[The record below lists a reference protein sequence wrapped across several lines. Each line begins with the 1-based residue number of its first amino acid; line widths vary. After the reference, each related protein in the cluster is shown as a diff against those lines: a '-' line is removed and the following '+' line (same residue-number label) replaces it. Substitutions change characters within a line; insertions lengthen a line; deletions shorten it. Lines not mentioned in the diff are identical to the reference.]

1 MLLLWAG
8 FAFLI
13 IGLASFGI
21 DRRASHWLYDNTSA
35 RLWRFLDSITH
46 FAKASHWLIAAI
58 LALAGTRWAMTNW
71 GASDNLMLTEQC
83 AVAFIASLAIGSMIL
98 HSIKLFFGRRRP
110 RDDFEMGLYGFM
122 PFSFDLQYN
131 SFPSGHSL
139 TITCVAVI
147 ACAVWP
153 MLAPLWFAIALGL
166 ALVRA
171 LLTAH
176 YLSDV
181 FFGIGIGLLS
191 AREVV
196 IHWFPT
202 LAQPWF

>member
-1 MLLLWAG
+1 MLLWAG
-8 FAFLI
+8 IAFLI
-13 IGLASFGI
+13 IGLACFGI
-21 DRRASHWLYDNTSA
+21 DRQASHYLYDKINV
-35 RLWRFLDSITH
+35 RQWRFLDSITH
-46 FAKASHWLIAAI
+46 LAKASHWLIAAI
-58 LALAGTRWAMTNW
+58 LVLIGTRWAMTHGGSSKNVTL
-71 GASDNLMLTEQC
+71 ASQC
-83 AVAFIASLAIGSMIL
+83 AVAFIASLAIGSLIL
-98 HSIKLFFGRRRP
+98 HTIKLFFGRRRP

-147 ACAVWP
+147 ACVVWP

-181 FFGIGIGLLS
+181 FFGIGVGLIS

-196 IHWFPT
+196 IHWFPS

>member
-1 MLLLWAG
+1 MLLWAG
-8 FAFLI
+8 IAFLI
-13 IGLASFGI
+13 LGLACFGI
-21 DRRASHWLYDNTSA
+21 DRRASHWLYDNINV
-35 RLWRFLDSITH
+35 RQWRFLDSITH
-46 FAKASHWLIAAI
+46 LAKASHWLIAAI
-58 LALAGTRWAMTNW
+58 LILIGTRWVMARW
-71 GASDNLMLTEQC
+71 GVSDNLTLASQC

-98 HSIKLFFGRRRP
+98 HTIKLFFGRRRP
-110 RDDFEMGLYGFM
+110 RDDFEMGLYGFV

-147 ACAVWP
+147 ACAMWP
-153 MLAPLWFAIALGL
+153 ILALLWFAIALGL

-181 FFGIGIGLLS
+181 FFGIGVGLLS

-196 IHWFPT
+196 IHWFPA
-202 LAQPWF
+202 LARPWF

>member
-1 MLLLWAG
+1 MLLWAG
-8 FAFLI
+8 IALLAASF
-13 IGLASFGI
+13 ASFGL
-21 DRRASHWLYDNTSA
+21 DRRASHFLYDNIGA
-35 RLWRFLDSITH
+35 RQWRLLDSITH
-46 FAKASHWLIAAI
+46 LAKASHWLTGAI
-58 LALAGTRWAMTNW
+58 LVLIGARWAMAHW
-71 GASDNLMLTEQC
+71 GASADLVLASQC
-83 AVAFIASLAIGSMIL
+83 AVAFIASLAIGSLIL
-98 HSIKLFFGRRRP
+98 HVIKLFFGRRRP
-110 RDDFEMGLYGFM
+110 RDDFEMGRYGFM

-147 ACAVWP
+147 ASAVWP
-153 MLAPLWFAIALGL
+153 ALAPLWFALAFGL

-181 FFGIGIGLLS
+181 FFGIGVGLLS

-196 IHWFPT
+196 IHWFPA
-202 LAQPWF
+202 LAQSWF

>member
-1 MLLLWAG
+1 MLLWAG
-8 FAFLI
+8 IAFLL
-13 IGLASFGI
+13 IGIASFGI
-21 DRRASHWLYDNTSA
+21 DRRASHYLYDHISA
-35 RLWRFLDSITH
+35 RQWRFLDSITH
-46 FAKASHWLIAAI
+46 LAKASHWLIAAI
-58 LALAGTRWAMTNW
+58 LVLIGTRWAMAQW
-71 GASDNLMLTEQC
+71 GSIDNLVLASQC
-83 AVAFIASLAIGSMIL
+83 AAAFIASLAIGSLIL
-98 HSIKLFFGRRRP
+98 HTIKLFFGRRRP
-110 RDDFEMGLYGFM
+110 RDDFEMKLYGFM

-147 ACAVWP
+147 ASAVWP
-153 MLAPLWFAIALGL
+153 TLAPLWFAIALGL

-181 FFGIGIGLLS
+181 FFGIGVGLLS

-202 LAQPWF
+202 LVRPWF

>member
-1 MLLLWAG
+1 MLLWAG
-8 FAFLI
+8 IAFLI
-13 IGLASFGI
+13 ASIASFGI
-21 DRRASHWLYDNTSA
+21 DRRASHFLYDNISG
-35 RLWRFLDSITH
+35 RQWKLLDSITH
-46 FAKASHWLIAAI
+46 LAKASHWLIAAI
-58 LALAGTRWAMTNW
+58 LVLIGSRWAMAHW
-71 GASDNLMLTEQC
+71 GSSDNLVLASQC

-98 HSIKLFFGRRRP
+98 HTIKLFFGRRRP
-110 RDDFEMGLYGFM
+110 RDDFEMGLYGFV

-139 TITCVAVI
+139 TIICVAVI

-176 YLSDV
+176 YPSDV
-181 FFGIGIGLLS
+181 FFGIGVGLLS

-196 IHWFPT
+196 IHWFPA

>member
-1 MLLLWAG
+1 MLLWAG
-8 FAFLI
+8 IAFLAAS
-13 IGLASFGI
+13 LAGFGI
-21 DRRASHWLYDNTSA
+21 DRRASHFLHDNISA
-35 RLWRFLDSITH
+35 RQWRLLDSITH
-46 FAKASHWLIAAI
+46 LAKASHWLIAAI
-58 LALAGTRWAMTNW
+58 LVLIGAHLAVAHW
-71 GASDNLMLTEQC
+71 GASSALILASQC
-83 AVAFIASLAIGSMIL
+83 AAAFIASLAIGSLIL
-98 HSIKLFFGRRRP
+98 HTIKLFFGRRRP

-139 TITCVAVI
+139 TIMCVAVI
-147 ACAVWP
+147 ASAVWP
-153 MLAPLWFAIALGL
+153 QLAPLWFAIGFGL
-166 ALVRA
+166 AMVRA

-181 FFGIGIGLLS
+181 FFGIGVGLLS

-196 IHWFPT
+196 IHWFPA

>member
-1 MLLLWAG
+1 MLLAAG
-8 FAFLI
+8 IAFLV
-13 IGLASFGI
+13 LSFASFGI
-21 DRRASHWLYDNTSA
+21 DRRASHFLYDNVSS
-35 RLWRFLDSITH
+35 RQWHLLDSITH
-46 FAKASHWLIAAI
+46 FAKASHWLAAAI
-58 LALAGTRWAMTNW
+58 VVLI
-71 GASDNLMLTEQC
+71 GAHEATVHWRPSEEAAVASQC
-83 AVAFIASLAIGSMIL
+83 AAAFIASLAIGSMIL
-98 HSIKLFFGRRRP
+98 HTIKLFFGRRRP
-110 RDDFEMGLYGFM
+110 RDDFEMGLYGFV

-147 ACAVWP
+147 ASAVWP
-153 MLAPLWFAIALGL
+153 AWAPLWFLMAFGL
-166 ALVRA
+166 AMVRA

-181 FFGIGIGLLS
+181 FFGIGVGLLS

-196 IHWFPT
+196 IHWFPA

>member
-1 MLLLWAG
+1 MLLWAG
-8 FAFLI
+8 IAFLI
-13 IGLASFGI
+13 ASIASFGI
-21 DRRASHWLYDNTSA
+21 DRRASHFLYDNVSA
-35 RLWRFLDSITH
+35 RQWRLLDSITH
-46 FAKASHWLIAAI
+46 LAKASHWLIAAI
-58 LALAGTRWAMTNW
+58 LVLIGARLAMAHPGTPDNLALA
-71 GASDNLMLTEQC
+71 SQC
-83 AVAFIASLAIGSMIL
+83 AVAFIASLAIGSMVL
-98 HSIKLFFGRRRP
+98 HTIKLFFGRRRP

-122 PFSFDLQYN
+122 PFSFDLQHN

-166 ALVRA
+166 ALIRA

-181 FFGIGIGLLS
+181 FFGIGVGLLS

-196 IHWFPT
+196 IHWFPA

>member
-1 MLLLWAG
+1 MLLWVG
-8 FAFLI
+8 IAFLI
-13 IGLASFGI
+13 ASIASFGI
-21 DRRASHWLYDNTSA
+21 DRRASHYLYDNISA
-35 RLWRFLDSITH
+35 RQWRLLDSITH
-46 FAKASHWLIAAI
+46 LAKASHWLIAAVLVLI
-58 LALAGTRWAMTNW
+58 ATQWAKEHW
-71 GASDNLMLTEQC
+71 GPSPGLEIASQC
-83 AVAFIASLAIGSMIL
+83 AVAFIASLAIGSLIL
-98 HSIKLFFGRRRP
+98 HTIKLFFGRRRP
-110 RDDFEMGLYGFM
+110 RDDFEMGQYGFK

-139 TITCVAVI
+139 TIMCVAVI
-147 ACAVWP
+147 ASAVWP

-181 FFGIGIGLLS
+181 FFGIGVGLIS

-196 IHWFPT
+196 MHWFPA